1 MVELDKPI
9 DLEDP
14 AAPDSLDRVQGNII
28 KGHGRDRTAPSFL
41 TIPALA
47 SACVYLDLAFRQ

>member
-28 KGHGRDRTAPSFL
+28 KGHGHDRTAPSFL

-47 SACVYLDLAFRQ
+47 STCVYLDLAFRQ